1 MRSHQQDSGM
11 AKKSSG
17 NATSSRTRKSNKK
30 CGASSLV
37 SPKAS
42 SSSSSATEKPC
53 PSAIIH
59 PDSIKGIDD
68 TGTFYNS
75 HADLARTQEARRDEF
90 YDANNKYWADSGY
103 GGRTDDESMIGDVTG
118 IQDSEEG
125 LQFLDRL
132 ILANNT
138 QQHQQVHNND
148 KNKKTK
154 DDSQRPNT
162 KRQTFDHAVDLGA
175 GAGRVTKHVLLK
187 RYGEVRLVEGD
198 KYWSKRSRVYLGRKR
213 ASRCQFVHQR
223 IDEITDSD
231 VLNWGEPADLM
242 WIQWT
247 LQYLTDEDVVGCLVI
262 LAKGLREG
270 SGVLVVKE
278 NRPFGSAR
286 EDRFQMD
293 MPDGANARY
302 DITRPDSHHR
312 YLFQKAGLTVNM
324 AEQGE
329 ETNTYALSR

>member
-1 MRSHQQDSGM
+1 M

-17 NATSSRTRKSNKK
+17 NAARSRTRKTNKK
-30 CGASSLV
+30 CGASSSV
-37 SPKAS
+37 SPNAS
-42 SSSSSATEKPC
+42 SSASSATEKPD
-53 PSAIIH
+53 PSSRPIIIH

-75 HADLARTQEARRDEF
+75 HADLARTQTARRDEF
-90 YDANNKYWADSGY
+90 YDVNNKFWADSGY
-103 GGRTDDESMIGDVTG
+103 GGRTDDESMIGDGTG
-118 IQDSEEG
+118 LQDAEEG
-125 LQFLDRL
+125 LKFLDRL
-132 ILANNT
+132 ILANNN
-138 QQHQQVHNND
+138 QQQQVHNND
-148 KNKKTK
+148 KNKNTK
-154 DDSQRPNT
+154 DDSQRSTT
-162 KRQTFDHAVDLGA
+162 KRQAFNHAVDLGA

-198 KYWSKRSRVYLGRKR
+198 KYWSKRSKVYLGRKR

-223 IDEITDSD
+223 IDEITDKD
-231 VLNWGEPADLM
+231 VLAWGEPADLM

-247 LQYLTDEDVVGCLVI
+247 LQYLTDEDVVGCLGI
-262 LAKGLREG
+262 LAKGLRQG

-278 NRPFGSAR
+278 NRPCGSAR